1 MCRSN
6 ATVVKVHTLNNIT
19 EAQIKQA
26 KFFVYGYLFDKE
38 KFYVGM
44 TNDLV
49 TRYDEHYRGAY
60 NSSDRGCNCN
70 VKSAFKANV
79 PKVYLIGVAETKKEC
94 QNLEAQAISFY
105 SKGNLNHRQETHK
118 ITDKKYSFNRLVHMS
133 IEFTAKKNKDKSQMN
148 QYKAKDREK
157 LLCKIVGT
165 PQRKRVQCIEGKHKG
180 LFVSCSKKERELHE
194 LGAKVYVRA
203 TLNTSGN
210 QLIAPVTDKFIP
222 VQ

>member
-1 MCRSN
+1 MCRGN
-6 ATVVKVHTLNNIT
+6 ATVVKVHILNNIT
-19 EAQIKQA
+19 ETQVKQA

-60 NSSDRGCNCN
+60 NSSDRGCNYD
-70 VKSAFKANV
+70 VKSAFKANE
-79 PKVYLIGVAETKKEC
+79 PKVYLIGVAETKEEC
-94 QNLEAQAISFY
+94 QNLEAQAIYFY

-118 ITDKKYSFNRLVHMS
+118 ITDKKYYFNRSVHMS

-180 LFVSCSKKERELHE
+180 LFVSCSKKEREIHE
-194 LGAKVYVRA
+194 VGAKVYIRA
-203 TLNTSGN
+203 TINSAGN
-210 QLIAPVTDKFIP
+210 QLIAPVSDKFIP
-222 VQ
+222 AE